1 MSPIDKEKNF
11 QDFVSRIESE
21 ELKESWR
28 NSKHFIEK
36 FFNYI
41 YPDIISIKN
50 PTILEFGVREG
61 FSTSM
66 FLDLCKTN
74 NGTLYSVDINDHT
87 SQFNDKN
94 WHFIQSRDDNF
105 SFVETKIPDKF
116 DIILIDSLHTAKHV
130 EKIIYHYFPKL
141 KREGILIID
150 DISWLYYTPGAERDN
165 LSAEIENR
173 DTFFKLLE
181 IFTENKDTLV
191 PEFNFIASGV
201 AKIRK
206 KSDLPLNEAKKIK
219 SREFKI
225 IVLIKKIIKGLLK
238 K

>member
-1 MSPIDKEKNF
+1 MSPIQKEKNF
-11 QDFVSRIESE
+11 HDFISRIESE
-21 ELKESWR
+21 ELKKSWNEST
-28 NSKHFIEK
+28 HFTEK
-36 FFNYI
+36 FFNYV

-66 FLDLCKTN
+66 FLDLCKSN
-74 NGTLYSVDINDHT
+74 NGKLYSVDVNDHST
-87 SQFNDKN
+87 QFNDKN

-105 SFVETKIPDKF
+105 NFVETKIPEKF

-141 KREGILIID
+141 KKEGILIID

-165 LSAEIENR
+165 VSAEIENR
-173 DTFFKLLE
+173 DTFYKLLE
-181 IFTENKDTLV
+181 IFSENKDILV

-206 KSDLPLNEAKKIK
+206 KSNLSLKVAKKIK

-225 IVLIKKIIKGLLK
+225 SVLLK
-238 K
+238 KLIKNLLKR